1 MRLLTD
7 AGLAGAAAAGG
18 ELYDEHAVITGS
30 MTQNYCDLSAY
41 LDLFTERL
49 AVYGEEAWESWF
61 RRRSVSMPR

>member
-18 ELYDEHAVITGS
+18 GLYDERAVITGS
-30 MTQNYCDLSAY
+30 MTQNYCDVSAY

-49 AVYGEEAWESWF
+49 ALYGEEA
-61 RRRSVSMPR
+61 